1 MVYECKPVMCA
12 DCGGIGHNAEQCRK
26 KRYEVA
32 QAKII
37 AKKKWVPKAQQVQ
50 QGNVLKPA
58 IQAVDAGQG
67 LAPIAEHPQEEQ
79 GEDDPKEKQV
89 DTAEPSSAPG
99 QQTRVRM

>member
-67 LAPIAEHPQEEQ
+67 LAPIAEHL
-79 GEDDPKEKQV
+79 KKNREKMTLRRSRLTLQNLV
-89 DTAEPSSAPG
+89 LLLGSRRG
-99 QQTRVRM
+99 